1 MNIYDFSQFVFCFP
15 HFSSAFC
22 LPCLLLVTSARILA
36 LCRHVW
42 TCADIDPRR
51 RRALP
56 QCRFESRWGTRGQSE
71 DRTGSA
77 YHIRPHGTTWDHMG
91 PKKTMEYLGHHGTAM
106 NESMKRA
113 RITDASET
121 RENIEYCTTK
131 SMNRWGRRKGTET
144 EKTVSSRDRWRQRDQ
159 MSLFVVRR
167 HLIVLLVLSCHV
179 ANSINSILQ
188 VA

>member
-1 MNIYDFSQFVFCFP
+1 MISLNSFFCFP

-42 TCADIDPRR
+42 TCADIDPGR

-77 YHIRPHGTTWDHMG
+77 YHMGPHRTTCDHMG
-91 PKKTMEYLGHHGTAM
+91 PKKTMEYLGHHSTAM

-113 RITDASET
+113 RITRITDASES

-144 EKTVSSRDRWRQRDQ
+144 E
-159 MSLFVVRR
+159 
-167 HLIVLLVLSCHV
+167 
-179 ANSINSILQ
+179 
-188 VA
+188 